1 MVRFTSRE
9 SYTVKS
15 LMSDLKKINPS
26 PSILHKIGTHL
37 IYTQWTQCNQLLGN
51 DHLVSTNFDEM
62 LRFMKGGYED
72 QLVSGELWRV
82 ADTPTSAINRFLKGR
97 PKEFLSYVIERP
109 VDYIRGLLEDADK
122 SRKAEIK
129 QFKKVLKFVKKEI
142 KASPDDPMLYNKM
155 RLLLWIIEKYAESS
169 TAFKTAKKLGWNVE
183 ESKLVAL

>member
-51 DHLVSTNFDEM
+51 DHPVSTNFDEM

-82 ADTPTSAINRFLKGR
+82 ADTFSKVVLRNSYLML
-97 PKEFLSYVIERP
+97 LS
-109 VDYIRGLLEDADK
+109 
-122 SRKAEIK
+122 
-129 QFKKVLKFVKKEI
+129 VL
-142 KASPDDPMLYNKM
+142 
-155 RLLLWIIEKYAESS
+155 
-169 TAFKTAKKLGWNVE
+169 WNIFMGF
-183 ESKLVAL
+183 